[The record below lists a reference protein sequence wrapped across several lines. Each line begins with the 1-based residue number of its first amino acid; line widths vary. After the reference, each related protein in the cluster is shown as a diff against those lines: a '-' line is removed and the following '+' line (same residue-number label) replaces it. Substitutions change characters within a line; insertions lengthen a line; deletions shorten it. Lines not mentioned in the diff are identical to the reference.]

1 MYFLTFVIFPCDDTL
16 NLYES
21 SNVLYLEIKIHRHE
35 HVTSIQLCKYLHPA
49 LHMQVKRVHSTCGI
63 HSHPVCF
70 ACCMPPITPHL
81 FVCYH
86 MHTNA
91 WVCAGIFKM
100 QMVLL

>member
-1 MYFLTFVIFPCDDTL
+1 
-16 NLYES
+16 
-21 SNVLYLEIKIHRHE
+21 
-35 HVTSIQLCKYLHPA
+35 
-49 LHMQVKRVHSTCGI
+49 MQVKRVHSTCGI